1 MESHQPSLEPHFIA
15 KTVPDALYDGK
26 GHAGLVE
33 RFYYVGDMV
42 KARPALIQGRP
53 GKMLLIVNFI
63 MGSVIWMQ
71 KVRRRRDEHD
81 YIRKVLW
88 QGDE

>member
-1 MESHQPSLEPHFIA
+1 MRL
-15 KTVPDALYDGK
+15 
-26 GHAGLVE
+26 
-33 RFYYVGDMV
+33 M
-42 KARPALIQGRP
+42 
-53 GKMLLIVNFI
+53 VNFI

-81 YIRKVLW
+81 YIRKVSW